1 MGSVFGTINEER
13 PQYTVRSS
21 VEGEYEIR
29 EYKPNIAIE
38 TPHLGMNSKE
48 GESSQFMTLAGYIGV
63 RSAPQNNRNEP
74 ISMTAPVVSI
84 KGDTGGDKMQ
94 FILPSKLTDPPM
106 PNEGSGVSIVR
117 RSEKIMAV
125 ATMTGSWS
133 DERFETE
140 RDLLLE
146 RLARDGI
153 EIKKPMYWEVY
164 RYNPPWTIPCFKT
177 SEVAIE
183 LEN

>member
-13 PQYTVRSS
+13 PRYTVRSS

-38 TPHLGMNSKE
+38 TPYIGVVSKE
-48 GESSQFMTLAGYIGV
+48 SESTQFMKLAGYIGV
-63 RSAPQNNRNEP
+63 RSTPQNNRNEP

-84 KGDTGGDKMQ
+84 KGDTRGDKMQ

-106 PNEGSGVSIVR
+106 PIEGTDVSIVR

-125 ATMTGSWS
+125 ATISGSW
-133 DERFETE
+133 DEERFETE

-146 RLARDGI
+146 RLSRDGI